1 MEKTNIISEKQYNK
15 LIKKGKITIAEYL
28 QIMKFQE
35 NAYNEMIKKIK
46 I

>member
-1 MEKTNIISEKQYNK
+1 MKKTNVISEKQYNK
-15 LIKKGKITIAEYL
+15 LIKKEKLTLTEYL

-46 I
+46 D